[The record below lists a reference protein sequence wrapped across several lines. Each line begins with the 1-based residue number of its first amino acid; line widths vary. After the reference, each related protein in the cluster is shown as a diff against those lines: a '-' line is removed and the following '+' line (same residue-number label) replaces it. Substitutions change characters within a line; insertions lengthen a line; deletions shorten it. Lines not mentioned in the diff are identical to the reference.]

1 MAAGPRRGSRDRPP
15 SGRDQAAPWT
25 SSVKAGLQGRGW
37 RQPGLVDQLDDRQAR
52 ARPLPSRLGRQP
64 REGWGMAVFRILEGR
79 ARPGRVDEIARMF
92 EAQAE
97 AVGGT
102 RGIAFVQVLRSDD
115 QILGISCWRSGED
128 MQRYL
133 EQDATR
139 EFYSQLPPL
148 LMGTP
153 SIRTYEVV
161 KSLAGGGA
169 SDVLD
174 WMNA

>member
-1 MAAGPRRGSRDRPP
+1 
-15 SGRDQAAPWT
+15 
-25 SSVKAGLQGRGW
+25 
-37 RQPGLVDQLDDRQAR
+37 
-52 ARPLPSRLGRQP
+52 
-64 REGWGMAVFRILEGR
+64 MAVFRILEGR

-102 RGIAFVQVLRSDD
+102 KGIAFVQVLRSDD

-139 EFYSQLPPL
+139 EFYSLFYHVDLTETDLDRL
-148 LMGTP
+148 LESANGRAP
-153 SIRTYEVV
+153 
-161 KSLAGGGA
+161 
-169 SDVLD
+169 
-174 WMNA
+174 